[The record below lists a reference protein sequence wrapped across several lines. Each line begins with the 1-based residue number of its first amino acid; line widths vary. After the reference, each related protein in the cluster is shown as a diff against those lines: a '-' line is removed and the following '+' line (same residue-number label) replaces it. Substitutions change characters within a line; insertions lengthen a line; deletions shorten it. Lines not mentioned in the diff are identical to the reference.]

1 MVKSVRTKSTRARKM
16 NKSIGDRVFMF
27 FLYAFLWGSFLLVL
41 YPLIYVLSSSLSSPQ
56 AVTSGRVWLWP
67 VDFTLDGYIRVFQNK
82 QVMVGYK
89 NSIIYAVIG
98 TVINIAITMMAAYP
112 LSRKEF
118 KGGSFFAK
126 IFTFT
131 MLFSGGLIPSY
142 MIVKDLGLI
151 DTMWAIILPSAMQ
164 VYYMIIARTFFKTTI
179 PEELYEASN
188 LDGCSEFKI
197 LWYVALP
204 LSKPI
209 IAVLALMYAIGH
221 WNSYFS
227 ALIYLKTQSLF
238 PLQLVLRGILIQ
250 NNVDLSSIADVK
262 TAMELEG
269 MRDLLKYSLIVVAS
283 LPIIMIYPFAQKYFI
298 KGMMIGAVKG

>member
-1 MVKSVRTKSTRARKM
+1 MVKHINLKKK
-16 NKSIGDRVFMF
+16 NQSIADKVFMF
-27 FLYAFLWGSFLLVL
+27 FVYVFLWGSFVAVL

-56 AVTSGRVWLWP
+56 AVTSGQVWLWP
-67 VDFTLDGYIRVFQNK
+67 VNPTLDGYIRVFQNK
-82 QVMVGYK
+82 QVMVGYR
-89 NSIIYAVIG
+89 NSFIYVIAG
-98 TVINIAITMMAAYP
+98 TTINVAITLMTAYP
-112 LSRKEF
+112 LSRSEF
-118 KGGSFFAK
+118 KGGSFLAK

-142 MIVKDLGLI
+142 MIVKDLGMI
-151 DTMWAIILPSAMQ
+151 DTMWALILPSAMQ
-164 VYYMIIARTFFKTTI
+164 VYFMIIARTFFKTTI
-179 PEELYEASN
+179 PQELYEASG

-197 LWYVALP
+197 FLLIALP

-209 IAVLALMYAIGH
+209 IAVLTLMYAIGH

-227 ALIYLKTQSLF
+227 ALIYLKSQALF

-283 LPIIMIYPFAQKYFI
+283 LPIIIVYPFAQKYFI